1 MADYALFIAAF
12 PEFASTSEPPVDYW
26 LGQAVT
32 TLSPWRLGQNYGL
45 ACMLFAAHNLTL
57 GAIAAAAQA
66 RGASPGSPPAP
77 ITGKGAGGLSVS
89 YDPGLTATDDAG
101 IYNATSYGQRLW
113 KLLQS
118 AAMGGLYVAPPPR
131 RHVFGYG
138 NSRRLY

>member
-1 MADYALFIAAF
+1 MTDYALFTAAF

-32 TLSPWRLGQNYGL
+32 TLSPWRLGQNYDL

-57 GAIAAAAQA
+57 GAIAAAAA
-66 RGASPGSPPAP
+66 AKGASPGSPPAL
-77 ITGKGAGGLSVS
+77 ITSKGAGGLSVG
-89 YDPGLTATDDAG
+89 YDPGLTAIDGAG
-101 IYNATSYGQRLW
+101 IYNGTVYGQRLW
-113 KLLQS
+113 KLLEG
-118 AAMGGLYVAPPPR
+118 AAMGGLYRAPPPR